1 MKMRIRYRILAL
13 AAAALL
19 SGCAK
24 ESAVMNLP
32 EAEKVTVQ
40 IKTKALTGSVVEGVT
55 IEKVRFMLFQNETLL
70 NNYTTSNGTLNVDDS
85 GLFNLAVSPGVYSF
99 AAIIN
104 ETPELTE
111 KLNVVTKS
119 TDIDDIGFDWQN
131 SALTSD
137 NMPLA
142 NLGEIKIQPG
152 TMSGQG
158 VAQLRPV
165 YNSEG
170 GRYKGDFTAASATAT
185 IDMPRV
191 MSQVSVFLRQDDAVR
206 EEIKISNVQ
215 VTNIPRNSY
224 LVDQQ
229 DTDNTNLNL
238 FTGSEMTISASEGD
252 KVYNSKQYHSF
263 PTAIIAE
270 KSFYDENGTDDG
282 TKATNPDNAA
292 YLFINA
298 TYGGI
303 PTTYKILLREGDA
316 NFRLLRNTNYNV
328 YATIKQI
335 GSKGIYVVIEPVKLY
350 NIAVNWEPVEGL
362 VIVSDREA
370 DFNKNVNVWSD
381 YTAYSGILKVYKGDA
396 YHDVLFKYGSLIATR
411 NDATAIAEQG
421 FTAPTAVETTNDVIW
436 YPGNF
441 DVTGI
446 GNWDD
451 VPYIMDASSITSGNT
466 PELVAS
472 GKGDPCRLAA
482 LSPHQIGVEGKIDN
496 QQWHMATPA
505 DYQRLL
511 NAANGTGSEN
521 DNGYHSF
528 HELLIPNVKYRNE
541 SGVLQS
547 SHNNKGSYWSTEN
560 NQAFSFE
567 SRNPT
572 TAALNTTA
580 PGQGFTV
587 RCVRNNIPEARITIN
602 PPTSVDYKG
611 AAVNGLPFYIDSNV
625 PYWKMELIKNGEH
638 AGTSM
643 DFDDFSFEPLAIGV
657 THEIEGSYTQTPK
670 AYIARKESRNEDR
683 TFGVKFTSMHFTGEE
698 TTYYFTIKQNRYS
711 ISGRLSINNLEDNNR
726 IKKGGGKY
734 TIHIELTPDD
744 VPMPVGAELKV
755 RYTYLGASRGEESTI
770 ATTINDS
777 QREYDVELN
786 ILPND
791 TPDVIGLVFYVYMNE
806 KGSLGYREITSD
818 SYYQNN

>member
-85 GLFNLAVSPGVYSF
+85 GLFNLAVSPGVYYF

-111 KLNVVTKS
+111 KLNAVTKR
-119 TDIDDIGFDWQN
+119 TDIDGAGFDWQS
-131 SALTSD
+131 SALTSG

-152 TMSGQG
+152 TTSGQG
-158 VAQLRPV
+158 MAQLRPV

-170 GRYKGDFTAASATAT
+170 GRYKGDFTTASTTAT

-191 MSQVSVFLRQDDAVR
+191 MSQVSVFLRQDDAVT

-215 VTNIPRNSY
+215 VSNIPRYSY
-224 LVDQQ
+224 LIDQQ

-238 FTGSEMTISASEGD
+238 FNGPEFTISASEGD
-252 KVYNSKQYHSF
+252 KEYNGKQYHSF

-270 KSFYDENGTDDG
+270 KSFYKDGADDE
-282 TKATNPDNAA
+282 TKAADPDNAA

-298 TYGGI
+298 TYGGV

-625 PYWKMELIKNGEH
+625 PYWKMELIKSGDH
-638 AGTSM
+638 AGTSL
-643 DFDDFSFEPLAIGV
+643 DFEDFSFKPLAIGV

-670 AYIARKESRNEDR
+670 AYIARRESRNESR

-698 TTYYFTIKQNRYS
+698 NTYYFTIKQNGYS
-711 ISGRLSINNLEDNNR
+711 ISGKLSINTLEDNNR
-726 IKKGGGKY
+726 IKKEGGKY

-770 ATTINDS
+770 ATTINES
-777 QREYDVELN
+777 QREYEVELN

-791 TPDVIGLVFYVYMNE
+791 TPDVIGLVFHVYMNE
-806 KGSLGYREITSD
+806 KDGLGYREITSD
-818 SYYQNN
+818 SYYQNNE

>member
-252 KVYNSKQYHSF
+252 KVYNSKQYHPF

-350 NIAVNWEPVEGL
+350 NIAVNWAPVEGL

>member
-252 KVYNSKQYHSF
+252 KVYNSKQYHPF

-350 NIAVNWEPVEGL
+350 NIAVNWAPVEGL

-683 TFGVKFTSMHFTGEE
+683 TFGVKFHALH
-698 TTYYFTIKQNRYS
+698 R
-711 ISGRLSINNLEDNNR
+711 
-726 IKKGGGKY
+726 
-734 TIHIELTPDD
+734 
-744 VPMPVGAELKV
+744 
-755 RYTYLGASRGEESTI
+755 
-770 ATTINDS
+770 
-777 QREYDVELN
+777 
-786 ILPND
+786 
-791 TPDVIGLVFYVYMNE
+791 
-806 KGSLGYREITSD
+806 
-818 SYYQNN
+818 

>member
-111 KLNVVTKS
+111 KLNAVTKR
-119 TDIDDIGFDWQN
+119 TDIDGIEFDWQS
-131 SALTSD
+131 SALTSG

-152 TMSGQG
+152 TTSGQG
-158 VAQLRPV
+158 MAQLRPV

-170 GRYKGDFTAASATAT
+170 GRYKGDFTTASTTAS

-191 MSQVSVFLRQDDAVR
+191 MSQVSVFLRQDDAVT

-215 VTNIPRNSY
+215 VSNIPRYSY
-224 LVDQQ
+224 LIDQQ

-238 FTGSEMTISASEGD
+238 FNGPEFTISASGGGKE
-252 KVYNSKQYHSF
+252 YNGKQYHPF

-270 KSFYDENGTDDG
+270 KSFYKDGADDE
-282 TKATNPDNAA
+282 TKAADPDYAA
-292 YLFINA
+292 YIFINA

-350 NIAVNWEPVEGL
+350 NIAVNWAPVEGL

-396 YHDVLFKYGSLIATR
+396 YHDALFKYGSLIAVHSAPVTEDGT
-411 NDATAIAEQG
+411 NFDPPATAEAL
-421 FTAPTAVETTNDVIW
+421 NDVLW
-436 YPGNF
+436 YPSSY
-441 DVTGI
+441 DPLTITGWS
-446 GNWDD
+446 N
-451 VPYIMDASSITSGNT
+451 VPYLAGGEISAGNT
-466 PELVAS
+466 PEQVKQGL
-472 GKGDPCRLAA
+472 GDPCKLAG
-482 LSPHQIGVEGKIDN
+482 LSETQIRDMGIVDN
-496 QQWHMATPA
+496 GQWHMATPEEYNHIIAASNNEVSSYGYLSYHWLLFPHNRYRDESGASRGDGTTGCYWSNNASIFDFSGTPTVTANLRA
-505 DYQRLL
+505 DKDRR
-511 NAANGTGSEN
+511 
-521 DNGYHSF
+521 NGYM
-528 HELLIPNVKYRNE
+528 
-541 SGVLQS
+541 
-547 SHNNKGSYWSTEN
+547 
-560 NQAFSFE
+560 
-567 SRNPT
+567 
-572 TAALNTTA
+572 
-580 PGQGFTV
+580 V
-587 RCVRNNIPEARITIN
+587 RCVRNEIPESYMRVGIIIS
-602 PPTSVDYKG
+602 PDYQGTESGKTAYFG
-611 AAVNGLPFYIDSNV
+611 IDSNI
-625 PYWKMELIKNGEH
+625 PYWTATLVTS
-638 AGTSM
+638 GT
-643 DFDDFSFEPLAIGV
+643 DVGTVTTDDFSFESGNDAV
-657 THEIEGSYTQTPK
+657 HTTHGSNTQNIPIYVK
-670 AYIARKESRNEDR
+670 RKESTSSRSFRVRVEGIGLDGQTKSTLLTISQAGYQLRASSELSTLDVLPQEGGTYNLNIKLTPTDVPIPAGNLYVQVVYSGEQISVSDKVETASNTYSYPVSITIPANKNPSLIGITVYIVLER
-683 TFGVKFTSMHFTGEE
+683 ETGVG
-698 TTYYFTIKQNRYS
+698 IA
-711 ISGRLSINNLEDNNR
+711 ISSLSIDQ
-726 IKKGGGKY
+726 KGTK
-734 TIHIELTPDD
+734 
-744 VPMPVGAELKV
+744 
-755 RYTYLGASRGEESTI
+755 
-770 ATTINDS
+770 
-777 QREYDVELN
+777 
-786 ILPND
+786 
-791 TPDVIGLVFYVYMNE
+791 
-806 KGSLGYREITSD
+806 
-818 SYYQNN
+818 

>member
-1 MKMRIRYRILAL
+1 MKMRIRNRILTL
-13 AAAALL
+13 VAAALL
-19 SGCAK
+19 SACAK

-40 IKTKALTGSVVEGVT
+40 IKTRAFAGNVVEGVT

-152 TMSGQG
+152 TTSGQG

-170 GRYKGDFTAASATAT
+170 GRYKGDFTTASTTAS

-191 MSQVSVFLRQDDAVR
+191 MSQVSVFLRQDDAVT

-215 VTNIPRNSY
+215 VSNIPRYSY
-224 LVDQQ
+224 LIDQQ

-238 FTGSEMTISASEGD
+238 FNGPEFTISASGGGKE
-252 KVYNSKQYHSF
+252 YNGKQYHPF

-270 KSFYDENGTDDG
+270 KSFYKDGADDE
-282 TKATNPDNAA
+282 TKAADPDYAA
-292 YLFINA
+292 YIFINA

-350 NIAVNWEPVEGL
+350 NIAVNWAPVEGL

-396 YHDVLFKYGSLIATR
+396 YHDALFKYGSLIATG
-411 NDATAIAEQG
+411 NDATATTEQE

-436 YPGNF
+436 YPGDFN
-441 DVTGI
+441 VTGI

-451 VPYIMDASSITSGNT
+451 VPYITDASNIPSGNT
-466 PELVAS
+466 LELVAQ

-482 LSPHQIGVEGKIDN
+482 LSPHQIGAEGKVDN
-496 QQWHMATPA
+496 QQWHMANSTEYA
-505 DYQRLL
+505 ILMK
-511 NAANGTGSEN
+511 AANGAESKN
-521 DNGYHSF
+521 DNGYRSF

-541 SGVLQS
+541 SGVLVS
-547 SHNNKGSYWSTEN
+547 SHNYNGNYWSTESN
-560 NQAFSFE
+560 KAFSFD

-572 TAALNTTA
+572 AAALGAAA
-580 PGQGFTV
+580 PGQGYTV
-587 RCVRNNIPEARITIN
+587 RCVRNSIPEARITIN

-625 PYWKMELIKNGEH
+625 PYWKMELIQGGDH
-638 AGTSM
+638 AGTSL
-643 DFDDFSFEPLAIGV
+643 DFEDFSFKPLAIGV

-670 AYIARKESRNEDR
+670 AYIARGESRNEDR

-698 TTYYFTIKQNRYS
+698 NTYYFTIKQNGYS
-711 ISGRLSINNLEDNNR
+711 ISGKLSINNLEDNNR
-726 IKKGGGKY
+726 IKKEGGKY
-734 TIHIELTPDD
+734 TIHIKLTPDD

-770 ATTINDS
+770 ATTIDER

-791 TPDVIGLVFYVYMNE
+791 TPDVIGLVFHVYMNE

>member
-791 TPDVIGLVFYVYMNE
+791 TPDVIGLVFHVYMNE

>member
-70 NNYTTSNGTLNVDDS
+70 NNYTTSNGTLNIDDS
-85 GLFNLAVSPGVYSF
+85 GLFNLAVSPGVYYF

-111 KLNVVTKS
+111 KLNAVTKR
-119 TDIDDIGFDWQN
+119 TDIDGAGFDWQN
-131 SALTSD
+131 STLTSS

-152 TMSGQG
+152 TTSGQG
-158 VAQLRPV
+158 VVQLRPV
-165 YNSEG
+165 YNSESS
-170 GRYKGDFTAASATAT
+170 RYKGGFTAASATAS

-191 MSQVSVFLRQDDAVR
+191 MSQVSVFLRQDDAVT

-215 VTNIPRNSY
+215 VSNIPRNSY
-224 LVDQQ
+224 LVDRL
-229 DTDNTNLNL
+229 DADNTKQDL
-238 FTGSEMTISASEGD
+238 FNGSEMTISASEGD
-252 KVYNSKQYHSF
+252 KEYNGKLYHTF

-270 KSFYDENGTDDG
+270 KSFYENGTDDG
-282 TKATNPDNAA
+282 TKATDPDNAA

-298 TYGGI
+298 TYGGV

-547 SHNNKGSYWSTEN
+547 SYNNKGSYWSTEN

-698 TTYYFTIKQNRYS
+698 NTYYFTIKQNRYS

-770 ATTINDS
+770 ATTINES
-777 QREYDVELN
+777 QREYEVELN
-786 ILPND
+786 ILPNN
-791 TPDVIGLVFYVYMNE
+791 TPDVIGLVFHVYMNE
-806 KGSLGYREITSD
+806 SSLGYREITSD

>member
-1 MKMRIRYRILAL
+1 MKMRIRNRILTL
-13 AAAALL
+13 VAAALL
-19 SGCAK
+19 SACAK

-85 GLFNLAVSPGVYSF
+85 GLFNLAVSPGVYYF

-111 KLNVVTKS
+111 KLNAVTKR
-119 TDIDDIGFDWQN
+119 TDIDGAGFDWQN
-131 SALTSD
+131 SALTSG

-152 TMSGQG
+152 TTSGQG

-224 LVDQQ
+224 LVDRL
-229 DTDNTNLNL
+229 DADNTNLNL
-238 FTGSEMTISASEGD
+238 FTGPEFTISASEGD

>member
-165 YNSEG
+165 YNSESS
-170 GRYKGDFTAASATAT
+170 RYKGGFTAASATAS

-670 AYIARKESRNEDR
+670 AYIARRASRNESR

-698 TTYYFTIKQNRYS
+698 NTYYFTIKQNRYS

>member
-1 MKMRIRYRILAL
+1 MKMRIRNRILTL
-13 AAAALL
+13 VAAALL
-19 SGCAK
+19 SACAK

-40 IKTKALTGSVVEGVT
+40 IKTRAFAGNVVEGVT

-152 TMSGQG
+152 TTSGQG

-170 GRYKGDFTAASATAT
+170 GRYKGDFTTASTTAS

-191 MSQVSVFLRQDDAVR
+191 MSQVSVFLRQDDAVT

-215 VTNIPRNSY
+215 VSNIPRYSY
-224 LVDQQ
+224 LIDQQ

-238 FTGSEMTISASEGD
+238 FNGPEFTISASGGGKE
-252 KVYNSKQYHSF
+252 YNGKQYHPF

-270 KSFYDENGTDDG
+270 KSFYKDGADDE
-282 TKATNPDNAA
+282 TKAADPDYAA
-292 YLFINA
+292 YIFINA

-350 NIAVNWEPVEGL
+350 NIAVNWAPVEGL

-381 YTAYSGILKVYKGDA
+381 YTAYSGILKVYK
-396 YHDVLFKYGSLIATR
+396 
-411 NDATAIAEQG
+411 
-421 FTAPTAVETTNDVIW
+421 
-436 YPGNF
+436 
-441 DVTGI
+441 
-446 GNWDD
+446 
-451 VPYIMDASSITSGNT
+451 
-466 PELVAS
+466 
-472 GKGDPCRLAA
+472 
-482 LSPHQIGVEGKIDN
+482 
-496 QQWHMATPA
+496 ATPTTMPCS
-505 DYQRLL
+505 
-511 NAANGTGSEN
+511 N
-521 DNGYHSF
+521 
-528 HELLIPNVKYRNE
+528 
-541 SGVLQS
+541 
-547 SHNNKGSYWSTEN
+547 
-560 NQAFSFE
+560 
-567 SRNPT
+567 
-572 TAALNTTA
+572 TAA
-580 PGQGFTV
+580 
-587 RCVRNNIPEARITIN
+587 
-602 PPTSVDYKG
+602 
-611 AAVNGLPFYIDSNV
+611 
-625 PYWKMELIKNGEH
+625 
-638 AGTSM
+638 
-643 DFDDFSFEPLAIGV
+643 
-657 THEIEGSYTQTPK
+657 
-670 AYIARKESRNEDR
+670 
-683 TFGVKFTSMHFTGEE
+683 
-698 TTYYFTIKQNRYS
+698 
-711 ISGRLSINNLEDNNR
+711 
-726 IKKGGGKY
+726 
-734 TIHIELTPDD
+734 
-744 VPMPVGAELKV
+744 
-755 RYTYLGASRGEESTI
+755 
-770 ATTINDS
+770 
-777 QREYDVELN
+777 
-786 ILPND
+786 
-791 TPDVIGLVFYVYMNE
+791 
-806 KGSLGYREITSD
+806 
-818 SYYQNN
+818 